1 MTDAL
6 VVLSVAG
13 AGSVAMPRRTIVDP
27 HWEPLC
33 YVVKVRFT
41 ATQLH
46 MLDQLVSE
54 LRVSRAW
61 LLRMAVH
68 RGLPAL
74 VDDLRRR
81 RRLGL
86 RPAAPHSRRTTKGPR
101 RGPRGGASVEGAW
114 TSRRDVPIEEPR
126 LEYPEPAD
134 G

>member
-1 MTDAL
+1 
-6 VVLSVAG
+6 
-13 AGSVAMPRRTIVDP
+13 MPRRTIVDP
-27 HWEPLC
+27 HWEPVAE
-33 YVVKVRFT
+33 VVKVRFT

-46 MLDQLVSE
+46 TLDQLVSE

-86 RPAAPHSRRTTKGPR
+86 RPATPHSRRTTKGPR

-114 TSRRDVPIEEPR
+114 TSRRDVPIEEAR
-126 LEYPEPAD
+126 LEYPEPA
-134 G
+134 GG

>member
-1 MTDAL
+1 
-6 VVLSVAG
+6 
-13 AGSVAMPRRTIVDP
+13 MPRRTIVDP
-27 HWEPLC
+27 HWEPLS

-46 MLDQLVSE
+46 TLDQLVSE

-86 RPAAPHSRRTTKGPR
+86 RPATPHSRRTTKGPR
-101 RGPRGGASVEGAW
+101 RGPRRGVSVEGSMDLA
-114 TSRRDVPIEEPR
+114 
-126 LEYPEPAD
+126 A
-134 G
+134 

>member
-1 MTDAL
+1 
-6 VVLSVAG
+6 
-13 AGSVAMPRRTIVDP
+13 MPRRPIVDP
-27 HWEPLC
+27 HWEPVAE
-33 YVVKVRFT
+33 VVKVRFT

-46 MLDQLVSE
+46 TLDRLVSE

-81 RRLGL
+81 RLGL
-86 RPAAPHSRRTTKGPR
+86 RPATTHSRRTTKGPR

-114 TSRRDVPIEEPR
+114 TSRRDVAIDEPR
-126 LEYPEPAD
+126 PEYPEPA
-134 G
+134 GG

>member
-1 MTDAL
+1 
-6 VVLSVAG
+6 
-13 AGSVAMPRRTIVDP
+13 MPRRTIVDP
-27 HWEPLC
+27 HWEPVAE
-33 YVVKVRFT
+33 VVKVRFT

-46 MLDQLVSE
+46 TLDQLVSE

-86 RPAAPHSRRTTKGPR
+86 RPATPHSRRTTKGPR
-101 RGPRGGASVEGAW
+101 RGPRGGVSVEGAW
-114 TSRRDVPIEEPR
+114 TSQRDVAVDEPR
-126 LEYPEPAD
+126 LEYPEPP
-134 G
+134 GG